1 MVEWSYEPGLEI
13 QTLHAGQEETEMDGD
28 YMFLCG
34 VMWCR
39 FGQPEAGD
47 ELLRAA
53 TSMDPDMRALAL
65 AMLANGALR
74 LRDLKKGAAQVLARS

>member
-1 MVEWSYEPGLEI
+1 
-13 QTLHAGQEETEMDGD
+13 MDRD

-39 FGQPEAGD
+39 FGQQEAGD

-53 TSMDPDMRALAL
+53 TSMDPDMRALAW
-65 AMLANGALR
+65 AMLAKGALR
-74 LRDLKKGAAQVLARS
+74 LRELNKAAAPVLAQS

>member
-1 MVEWSYEPGLEI
+1 
-13 QTLHAGQEETEMDGD
+13 MDSD

-39 FGQPEAGD
+39 FGQQEAGD

-53 TSMDPDMRALAL
+53 ISMDPENEALAW
-65 AMLANGALR
+65 AMLTEGMRR
-74 LRDLKKGAAQVLARS
+74 LRDSERCARTDFMHDA

>member
-1 MVEWSYEPGLEI
+1 
-13 QTLHAGQEETEMDGD
+13 MDRD

-53 TSMDPDMRALAL
+53 TSVDPDMRALAC

-74 LRDLKKGAAQVLARS
+74 LRELKKEVAPVLARSQEGTYVDEIMRCL

>member
-1 MVEWSYEPGLEI
+1 
-13 QTLHAGQEETEMDGD
+13 MDSD

-39 FGQPEAGD
+39 FGQEEAGD

-53 TSMDPDMRALAL
+53 TSMDPDNGALAW
-65 AMLANGALR
+65 AMLTEGALR
-74 LRDLKKGAAQVLARS
+74 LRDSERRAPTGFVHDS